1 MIDILG
7 MTFKSKQEQLDYVL
21 HRALE
26 LTESKYGY
34 IYYYDENTQEFTI
47 NPGHGESWK
56 NAT

>member
-1 MIDILG
+1 